1 MRGIKKILIYRKE
14 VKFKS
19 RLTVRK
25 FFTELGRQIMLV
37 IAAAV
42 ILTPI
47 IYIIMASFKT
57 KTDYIRN
64 QIGIPNPFVI
74 DNYQTLLKD
83 GRLFIWFKNSAIV
96 TIGSVVFAM
105 IIGAV
110 AAYAFSRI
118 NFVGREKIFNFIIA
132 LMVIPPIVMIIPLF
146 VLATKAHLVN
156 TYWSSIIIY
165 TGLILPFNIYLLRNF
180 FVTIP
185 ESIIDS
191 AKIDG
196 CGDWGI
202 FMRIVLPLS
211 RSALITLIVVTVL
224 YVWNELL
231 IALIFLQ
238 KDELTTLV
246 VGLIQFQGRFRVNQP
261 VILAGIF
268 ASMLPMIAIYL
279 IGQRFFVRG
288 LTAGATKG
296 E

>member
-1 MRGIKKILIYRKE
+1 MNNKRTVKIR
-14 VKFKS
+14 S
-19 RLTVRK
+19 RFTAKRL
-25 FFTELGRQIMLV
+25 FTEIARQVVLV
-37 IAAAV
+37 IAAV
-42 ILTPI
+42 IVLAPI
-47 IYIIMASFKT
+47 IYIILASFKT

-64 QIGIPNPFVI
+64 QIGLPNPFVL
-74 DNYQTLLKD
+74 DNYQALLKD
-83 GRLFIWFKNSAIV
+83 GQLLIWFKNSAIV
-96 TIGSVVFAM
+96 TIGSVVIAM
-105 IIGAV
+105 IIAAI

-118 NFVGREKIFNFIIA
+118 NFSGREKIFNFIIA

-146 VLATKAHLVN
+146 VLATRAHLVN
-156 TYWSSIIIY
+156 TYWSAIIIY
-165 TGLILPFNIYLLRNF
+165 TGLLLPFNIYLLRNF

-202 FMRIVLPLS
+202 FTRIIIPLS
-211 RSALITLIVVTVL
+211 RSAFITLAVVTVL

-261 VILAGIF
+261 VILAGVF
-268 ASMLPMIAIYL
+268 ASMVPMIAIYL
-279 IGQRFFVRG
+279 IGQRFFVKG

>member
-1 MRGIKKILIYRKE
+1 MDNTRTVKIR
-14 VKFKS
+14 S
-19 RLTVRK
+19 RFTAKRL
-25 FFTELGRQIMLV
+25 FTEIVRQVLLV
-37 IAAAV
+37 IAAAIV
-42 ILTPI
+42 LTPI
-47 IYIIMASFKT
+47 IYIILASFKT
-57 KTDYIRN
+57 KIDYIKN
-64 QIGIPNPFVI
+64 QIGLPNPFVL
-74 DNYQTLLKD
+74 DNYQALLKD
-83 GRLFIWFKNSAIV
+83 GQLFIWFKNSAIV
-96 TIGSVVFAM
+96 TIGSVVLAM
-105 IIGAV
+105 IIAAI

-118 NFVGREKIFNFIIA
+118 NFSGREKIFNFIIA

-146 VLATKAHLVN
+146 VLATRAHLVN
-156 TYWSSIIIY
+156 TYWSAIIIY
-165 TGLILPFNIYLLRNF
+165 TGLLLPFNIYLLRNF

-202 FMRIVLPLS
+202 FTRIIIPLS
-211 RSALITLIVVTVL
+211 RSALITLVVVTVL

-279 IGQRFFVRG
+279 IGQRFFVKG